1 MFKVGNY
8 PKGYDLSLLNTMY
21 HYPSKQ
27 SDGKYSN
34 DSIDLIIK
42 DNITG
47 DKFLET
53 IESPVYDYYMIKN
66 EEYVSHNMFFIEE
79 EKTDRITVPFRDL
92 LKDIAEKTDNMNF
105 FKENIYNGNTYNNTR
120 LHTIPRVMMSD
131 SDIEDHYRWKFS
143 NQYKNEMG
151 PISKSYF
158 DIEADV
164 IDAKGDF
171 VEPGECPI
179 NAVTLIDD
187 RTCMVHTFLLRNS
200 KNPLIQEFE
209 NNVSTRL
216 YNELKDF
223 VIEATG
229 GVEKAHKFKVD
240 LLNFQF
246 HFFDEDKEIDLIKEL
261 FSYINNLKP
270 DFVLAWNMA
279 FDIPYIIQRIKN
291 LEYKPED
298 IMTHPDFK
306 FKNATYY
313 IDERNKDSFEERGDK
328 ANISSYSVFLDQLIH
343 FASRRKGRSA
353 IANFRLDYIG
363 EITCGV
369 KKLDYK
375 HITTSL
381 AKLPYLDYKT
391 FVFYNI
397 MDTIVQY
404 CIENKVNDIGNVYNN
419 VLLNNTRYNKI
430 YRQSIYLHNRA
441 IKSFYNSGLIMGN
454 NCNKDTPKTPFPG
467 AFVSD
472 PKLNNDYSKMT
483 LNGKPV
489 MIFNNLDDFDY
500 KSLYPSI
507 TSEFNMSPN
516 TIIAHLNIP
525 EIVYEFENRFNREA
539 KAYQREGQ
547 FMDDL
552 QSHVWLEF
560 FHRWFN
566 LASYGDMYDD
576 VIEYY
581 TREKNAYGKLY
592 IHKPN
597 GRISPFE
604 KVPYKN
610 NRKSPFIKIMSNDDD
625 KLYKGEKKIVIPTF
639 KFNDKFKSFDDVYK
653 YYQSNDVIKRR

>member
-1 MFKVGNY
+1 
-8 PKGYDLSLLNTMY
+8 
-21 HYPSKQ
+21 
-27 SDGKYSN
+27 
-34 DSIDLIIK
+34 
-42 DNITG
+42 
-47 DKFLET
+47 
-53 IESPVYDYYMIKN
+53 
-66 EEYVSHNMFFIEE
+66 
-79 EKTDRITVPFRDL
+79 
-92 LKDIAEKTDNMNF
+92 
-105 FKENIYNGNTYNNTR
+105 
-120 LHTIPRVMMSD
+120 
-131 SDIEDHYRWKFS
+131 
-143 NQYKNEMG
+143 
-151 PISKSYF
+151 
-158 DIEADV
+158 
-164 IDAKGDF
+164 
-171 VEPGECPI
+171 
-179 NAVTLIDD
+179 
-187 RTCMVHTFLLRNS
+187 MVHTFLLRNS

-291 LEYKPED
+291 LGYKPED

-419 VLLNNTRYNKI
+419 VLLNNTR
-430 YRQSIYLHNRA
+430 

-489 MIFNNLDDFDY
+489 MIFNNLDDFDR
-500 KSLYPSI
+500 
-507 TSEFNMSPN
+507 
-516 TIIAHLNIP
+516 IIVA
-525 EIVYEFENRFNREA
+525 
-539 KAYQREGQ
+539 
-547 FMDDL
+547 
-552 QSHVWLEF
+552 
-560 FHRWFN
+560 
-566 LASYGDMYDD
+566 
-576 VIEYY
+576 
-581 TREKNAYGKLY
+581 
-592 IHKPN
+592 
-597 GRISPFE
+597 
-604 KVPYKN
+604 
-610 NRKSPFIKIMSNDDD
+610 
-625 KLYKGEKKIVIPTF
+625 
-639 KFNDKFKSFDDVYK
+639 
-653 YYQSNDVIKRR
+653 